1 MRMIKTLLCVCLLF
15 THTASADDIS
25 KEELER
31 WFNSDELLPPSYS
44 VANVNEGQLQFL
56 AVPPQKRFHHHHNF
70 LTINSESLVSG
81 WIKIEQC
88 HYNLD
93 RVPRT
98 QILFHRD
105 RVRNIRISKV
115 ENIEKAWV
123 KDNSVQMANIT
134 DNAVICVEA
143 ISRALRANGDGS
155 YSLSSGPFMRRF
167 LDGYYPLRVTI
178 DIALA
183 GTGLKLESIS
193 PAQQDGFKVEQGGE
207 MIKLDAL
214 FEGRLKTEMRLR

>member
-1 MRMIKTLLCVCLLF
+1 MRMLKYLF
-15 THTASADDIS
+15 ILSSLVSAAVFADEIS

-44 VANVNEGQLQFL
+44 VASVNEGQLQFL
-56 AVPPQKRFHHHHNF
+56 AAPPKKRYHHHHNT
-70 LTINSESLVSG
+70 LIINTQSLVSG
-81 WIKIEQC
+81 WIKVEQC

-105 RVRNIRISKV
+105 RVRNIHISKV
-115 ENIEKAWV
+115 VNIDKAWV
-123 KDNSVQMANIT
+123 KDNSVQLANIH
-134 DNAVICVEA
+134 DDAVICVEA
-143 ISRALRANGDGS
+143 ISRALKANGDGS

-178 DIALA
+178 DVAVA

-193 PAQQDGFKVEQGGE
+193 PAQQTGFKVWQNSN